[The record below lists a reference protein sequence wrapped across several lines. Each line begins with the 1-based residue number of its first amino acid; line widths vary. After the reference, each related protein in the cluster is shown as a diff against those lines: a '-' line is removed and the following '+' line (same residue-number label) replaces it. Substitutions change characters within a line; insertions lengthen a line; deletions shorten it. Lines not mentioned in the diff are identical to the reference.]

1 MRETFFLLKW
11 RYIPAMLQGFT
22 DVCNEDGSGTKCEPH
37 TYYQYNQSSVKIS
50 QMFKA
55 ISYFVSNTSH
65 LKAILTS
72 NSGSSIR
79 SKHVALTMELWAAES
94 AVNVMWVKILFILLT
109 KAHLME
115 EPTSGAKSCRYG
127 VNMEA
132 FTMACGLLSSLSS
145 RSVKS
150 TTS

>member
-37 TYYQYNQSSVKIS
+37 TYYQYNQSSGKIS